1 MNNETALLL
10 ETLLV
15 IIVSLLVIAY
25 VISELSKGNKTM
37 RNILIVLFTLI
48 ALTSF
53 VITNNARS
61 ADLTWN
67 DYRSMIEITQRNT
80 GVIGVIVDDAPM
92 INNSTTME
100 NIEQL
105 LKGKHFKPTIIN
117 QVFDC
122 SETSR
127 ATAVYLRK
135 MGYDPKLCISM
146 NLNTSD
152 ERYGTTHVW
161 VVITDEQTG
170 GMLSIET
177 RLKTQS
183 IGEIVSKDTMFEY
196 YRGFIIEVED
206 YNRIFP
212 HEPAVSDPHSVIEG
226 WTE

>member
-10 ETLLV
+10 ATLLV

-105 LKGKHFKPTIIN
+105 LKGKHFKPTIKDNI
-117 QVFDC
+117 FDC

-127 ATAVYLRK
+127 ATAMYLRE
-135 MGYDPKLCISM
+135 MGYDNAKIALSM
-146 NLNTSD
+146 NLNKSSPN
-152 ERYGTTHVW
+152 YGEGHTW

-170 GMLSIET
+170 GILSIET
-177 RLKTQS
+177 RLKTQA
-183 IGEIVSKDTMFEY
+183 IGEIVSKDTKHEY
-196 YRGFIIEVED
+196 YRGFILEVED
-206 YNRIFP
+206 YNRVFP
-212 HEPAVSDPHSVIEG
+212 HEPRAPNPHSVIEG
-226 WTE
+226 W